1 MSAGKFSDKISLGKI
16 GTGRGF
22 TAGSLSSN
30 RPTGL
35 AKTLRGIKQAGKH
48 SYAANLSKKDM
59 EVFHGLIGK
68 ELKNLSAGSSG
79 LSYQA
84 RHRIMMQAERLR
96 LQGVISAEDKKDLR
110 NIVTALGP
118 GGGGAAAKAAIE
130 KKQAALEAQ
139 RQKIVRAGIK
149 YDVAQEMAAEDEG
162 LNAMKYD
169 PKSALGK
176 MASRLEEERQAP
188 AKKLAEKKAALDKQV
203 SDARTNF
210 KPPKSDSAFAEPP
223 DLDIG

>member
-1 MSAGKFSDKISLGKI
+1 MCADKFSDKISLGKI
-16 GTGRGF
+16 GTGRAF
-22 TAGSLSSN
+22 SAGRLSSN
-30 RPTGL
+30 RPMGL

-68 ELKNLSAGSSG
+68 ELKNLSAGSAG

-84 RHRIMMQAERLR
+84 RHRIMMQAQRLR
-96 LQGVISAEDKKDLR
+96 LRGVISYEDQKDLR
-110 NIVTALGP
+110 NIVKALGP
-118 GGGGAAAKAAIE
+118 GGGGSAAKAALE

-162 LNAMKYD
+162 LGAMKYD

-176 MASRLEEERQAP
+176 MARKLEYEKQAP
-188 AKKLAEKKAALDKQV
+188 ARKLAEKKAALNKLV
-203 SDARTNF
+203 SDARANF
-210 KPPKSDSAFAEPP
+210 KPPAQDNPFIEPP